1 MVRSLVVAGFLII
14 RYSLI
19 IELPAEVPVTASI
32 TAAAWKGFICMS
44 RCTGEETSNTVAQR
58 RCLESALELRG
69 MLRPVLIWVRCTG
82 EETSNTVVN
91 IACSE
96 RIRDVAVLV
105 RVGLTIIGKST
116 IGGDPDIMGLELRK
130 ERSRVRITYKEVVRM
145 YWSRSRARS

>member
-44 RCTGEETSNTVAQR
+44 
-58 RCLESALELRG
+58 
-69 MLRPVLIWVRCTG
+69 RCTG